1 MTGNEFRFFL
11 SCDINLPVTFRIERL
26 EGNLPFPKSPNS
38 ESNGSAEDGTAELY
52 VECALHID
60 GAPFGLPTRTRLES
74 MGPSYCWNELI
85 TLTAKYR
92 DLTAQSQLTFT
103 VWDLSHGEGLIGG
116 ATIILFNNKKQL
128 KTGKQK
134 LRLWAG
140 KEADGTFPTSTP
152 GKVPRH
158 ERGELE
164 RLEKLVNK
172 YERGQIQR
180 VDWLDRLTFKTM
192 EKIKERESLKNGSS
206 HLYLVVDFCSFEHR
220 VVFQESGA
228 NFVLPSPIASTNDI
242 VIVWDPEVGKIN
254 PSEHKQL
261 KLARSLTR
269 GVIDRDLK
277 PSSNER
283 KSIQRILKYPPT
295 RTLSG
300 DDRQLLWKFRFSL
313 MSEKRALTKFL
324 RCVEWSDVQGSR
336 PSKLCN
342 IEAKQGLEL
351 MGKWETIDV
360 CDALELLSP
369 VFESEEVRAYAVSV
383 LERADDEELQCYLLQ
398 LVQALRFE
406 RSDKSRLSQFLV
418 QRALSNIE
426 LASFLRW
433 YVAVELYD
441 PAYAKRFYCTY
452 EILEENMMKMG
463 AGANGEE
470 DGFKRWQ
477 SLVRQTELTA
487 QLCSIT
493 RDVRNVRGNTQKKIE
508 KLRQLLSGLLSE
520 LTYFDEPI
528 RSPLTPGV
536 LITGIVPSESSIFK
550 SALHP
555 LRLTFKTANGGTSKI
570 IFKKGDDIR
579 QDQLVVQMVSLMD
592 RLLKLENLDLH
603 LTPYKV
609 LATGQDEGMLEFI
622 PSHSLAQILSE
633 HRSIISYLQNFH
645 PDDNGPFGITATCL
659 ETFIKSCAGY
669 SVITYILG
677 IGDRHLDNL
686 LLRNDGSLFHVDF
699 GFILG
704 RDPKPFPPP
713 MKLCKEM
720 VEAMG
725 GAESQ
730 YYTRFKSYCCEAY
743 NILRKS
749 SNLILNLFYL
759 MAGSNIPDI
768 ASDPE
773 KGILKLQEK
782 FRLDLDDEASSDA
795 VWRLLKQLYN
805 MCSFIFSWKLEL
817 HKQSKTSDTTA
828 VLLTAL
834 CCSNF

>member
-1 MTGNEFRFFL
+1 MSGKEFRFFL
-11 SCDINLPVTFRIERL
+11 SCDINLPVTFRVERL
-26 EGNLPFPKSPNS
+26 LGPLPSSPTKSPNS
-38 ESNGSAEDGTAELY
+38 EEINAELY
-52 VECALHID
+52 VECALYID
-60 GAPFGLPTRTRLES
+60 GAPFGLPIRTRLES
-74 MGPSYCWNELI
+74 GGASYCWNELI
-85 TLTAKYR
+85 TMSTKYR
-92 DLTAQSQLTFT
+92 DLTAHSQLAFT
-103 VWDLSHGEGLIGG
+103 VWDVSCGKDEGLIGG
-116 ATIILFNNKKQL
+116 ATIIPFNNKMQL

-134 LRLWAG
+134 LRLWPG
-140 KEADGTFPTSTP
+140 KEADGSFPTTTP
-152 GKVPRH
+152 GKVPKH
-158 ERGELE
+158 ERGEVE

-172 YERGQIQR
+172 YERGQIQC
-180 VDWLDRLTFKTM
+180 VDWLDRLTFKAM
-192 EKIKERESLKNGSS
+192 EKIKERENCKNGNSS
-206 HLYLVVDFCSFEHR
+206 LYLVVDFCSLEHR

-228 NFVLPSPIASTNDI
+228 NFLLPSPIASTNEL
-242 VIVWDPEVGKIN
+242 VTVWDPEIGKIN

-269 GVIDRDLK
+269 GIIDRDLK

-283 KSIQRILKYPPT
+283 KSIQRILKFPPT
-295 RTLSG
+295 RILNG
-300 DDRQLLWKFRFSL
+300 DERQLLWKFRFSL

-324 RCVEWSDVQGSR
+324 RCVEWSDVQ
-336 PSKLCN
+336 
-342 IEAKQGLEL
+342 EAKQALEL
-351 MGKWETIDV
+351 MNRWEMIDV

-369 VFESEEVRAYAVSV
+369 VFEREEVRAYAVSV

-406 RSDKSRLSQFLV
+406 RSDKSRLSQFLIK
-418 QRALSNIE
+418 RSLNNIE
-426 LASFLRW
+426 LGSFLRW

-441 PAYAKRFYCTY
+441 PAYAKRFYSTY
-452 EILEENMMKMG
+452 EILEENMVKLA
-463 AGANGEE
+463 AGPSGEE
-470 DGFKRWQ
+470 DGFKLWQ

-493 RDVRNVRGNTQKKIE
+493 KDLRNVRGNTQKKTE

-520 LTYFDEPI
+520 LTYFEEPI
-528 RSPLTPGV
+528 RSPLAPGV
-536 LITGIVPSESSIFK
+536 LITGIVPSESTIFK

-555 LRLTFKTANGGTSKI
+555 LRLTFRTHNGGTCKV
-570 IFKKGDDIR
+570 IFKKGDDLR

-622 PSHSLAQILSE
+622 PSRSLAQILQE
-633 HRSIISYLQNFH
+633 HRSIINYLQKFH
-645 PDDNGPFGITATCL
+645 PDEHGPFGITASCL

-677 IGDRHLDNL
+677 VGDRHLDNL
-686 LLRNDGSLFHVDF
+686 LLTEDGRLFHVDF

-704 RDPKPFPPP
+704 RDPKHFPPP

-725 GAESQ
+725 GAESP

-743 NILRKS
+743 NIIRKS
-749 SNLILNLFYL
+749 SNLILNLFHL

-782 FRLDLDDEASSDA
+782 FRLDMDDEACIHFFQDLINESVSA
-795 VWRLLKQLYN
+795 LFPQMVETIHRWAQYWR
-805 MCSFIFSWKLEL
+805 
-817 HKQSKTSDTTA
+817 
-828 VLLTAL
+828 
-834 CCSNF
+834 